1 MNRRVHIRR
10 LARARGQST
19 IEYVVVLLFGVLVL
33 VTGDN
38 PPIQRLAAAIQ
49 EYYTDYSYAMSI
61 SSMPNCYIEKSA
73 GAGGSSVTVTVD
85 KCLDLNDPE
94 WPVDVS
100 FD

>member
-1 MNRRVHIRR
+1 MNRHLKYRGSRR
-10 LARARGQST
+10 TCGQST
-19 IEYVVVLLFGVLVL
+19 IEYLVVLLFGVLVL
-33 VTGDN
+33 VTGEN
-38 PPIQRLAAAIQ
+38 PPIQRLATAIH

-61 SSMPNCYIEKSA
+61 SSMPNCYTEQSGS
-73 GAGGSSVTVTVD
+73 GAGTTVTVTVD